1 MSFDDP
7 SDPRSGPPAGFDKF
21 FLDSHIALF
30 IILCFC
36 CSPIAL
42 VLGIL
47 GLVLCKHPDAKQR
60 ALIVTIVSGVLFA
73 IAFMVNL
80 NR

>member
-1 MSFDDP
+1 MSFDDQSDRYEPP
-7 SDPRSGPPAGFDKF
+7 SGMDKF

-30 IILCFC
+30 IILALC
-36 CSPIAL
+36 CNPVAL
-42 VLGIL
+42 ILGIL

-60 ALIVTIVSGVLFA
+60 ALILTIVSGVLFA
-73 IAFMVNL
+73 IAFLVNL